1 MSLPP
6 HLFRGPWKKY
16 SVIKIPL
23 APFYPPLFCPR
34 QARDQRNVDSPSA
47 AVRAAARGLLYGQ
60 EQMAV
65 AQVDPPTTPPTRA
78 PSRGGYPTTTTPNHH
93 SWGALTKLGHCAAL
107 VWVACLLYTSSYTN
121 TTVGTYGMY
130 LLVPTVLVCT
140 RIGPETPP
148 SW

>member
-65 AQVDPPTTPPTRA
+65 AQVDPPTTPLLGLLLGP
-78 PSRGGYPTTTTPNHH
+78 GGATPLPLPPTTTPGELWQNLVMVRPWFGWPASCIQART
-93 SWGALTKLGHCAAL
+93 LTLCTY
-107 VWVACLLYTSSYTN
+107 WYEI
-121 TTVGTYGMY
+121 GTYGTY
-130 LLVPTVLVCT
+130 VGLLYVSEVP
-140 RIGPETPP
+140 
-148 SW
+148 